1 MSFKKY
7 FIHFRHY
14 RLQNYWPYCFS
25 FGNLKFP
32 MAVVHS
38 DLYIGSLS
46 ILDMGQADKNCFS
59 LVSQTEFFLI
69 CPLRPCH
76 AFCESFGHDKSYENV
91 FTWGRPKNSVERA
104 QKIIS
109 GIYCWCAKQRK
120 TSHDSFEVHMV
131 QLFYLN
137 ISCMLWMYFKIV
149 LPWNMYEAT
158 FLIAWEGSCRT
169 LICLYSYIYYFS
181 W

>member
-1 MSFKKY
+1 MTYNAIRDTKSRGLQKICWNKLDTWIIAKCRMSFRKY

-46 ILDMGQADKNCFS
+46 ILDMGQADKSCFS

-91 FTWGRPKNSVERA
+91 FTWGRPKYSILLKELRKSFQVFTADVQNKGKQVMIHLRFTWFSYSILIYHVCYES
-104 QKIIS
+104 IS
-109 GIYCWCAKQRK
+109 R
-120 TSHDSFEVHMV
+120 
-131 QLFYLN
+131 
-137 ISCMLWMYFKIV
+137 
-149 LPWNMYEAT
+149 
-158 FLIAWEGSCRT
+158 
-169 LICLYSYIYYFS
+169 
-181 W
+181 